1 MYTPKPVSPRQN
13 KILLVL
19 NGILIPTTLALGG
32 VSIYYKQWVS
42 LIAMTLVLL
51 SAILNTYNCWKRLK
65 EKS

>member
-32 VSIYYKQWVS
+32 VSIDYKQWVS
-42 LIAMTLVLL
+42 VIAMTLVLL